1 MLCPTVGAT
10 IHPPP
15 IRPRLLL
22 PTTTCLHRKSIVLG
36 SEYQGPTKTITH
48 PPHPKEGGSSRRQPV
63 PKTARFPRLPR
74 PTTMVRPILARL
86 RKVWT
91 VRAAKEEE
99 EVTMT
104 RTRMKI
110 LLPWICD
117 CAVIPSFCC
126 CCCRTK
132 HRVHSWPGDQQRLN
146 YLFNYKPKENIF
158 RKTIDKVCCV
168 HRSDLLF

>member
-15 IRPRLLL
+15 IRPRPLLS
-22 PTTTCLHRKSIVLG
+22 TTTCPHRKSIVLG
-36 SEYQGPTKTITH
+36 SEYQGPTKTITL
-48 PPHPKEGGSSRRQPV
+48 PPRPKEEGSSRSRPV
-63 PKTARFPRLPR
+63 PTTARSPRLPR
-74 PTTMVRPILARL
+74 PTTMLRPILERL

-91 VRAAKEEE
+91 VRAAKEGEEE

-117 CAVIPSFCC
+117 CDVIPSLFLLLKNKITDYSTRCVLY
-126 CCCRTK
+126 TYMY
-132 HRVHSWPGDQQRLN
+132 VN
-146 YLFNYKPKENIF
+146 YM
-158 RKTIDKVCCV
+158 
-168 HRSDLLF
+168 